1 MFKNISKILNSY
13 LVKFKDD
20 FVNSAKDKKNLIILL
35 VVVALFLLVAIYV
48 YKYFIK
54 NLINKK
60 HQVNKEFINK
70 KGNTSDDVLVLY
82 FYTQWCPYC
91 KQSMPEIKKFEDYV
105 NGLNAENSY
114 KITVTKIDCD
124 ENSAMATKYK
134 IQGYPT
140 IKLIYKGKVY
150 DYDAKPTKENL
161 IQFLESTIKKKT

>member
-1 MFKNISKILNSY
+1 MFKNFSKIINSY
-13 LVKFKDD
+13 LVKFRND
-20 FVNSAKDKKNLIILL
+20 FLYSAKDKKNLLIILIIIII
-35 VVVALFLLVAIYV
+35 FLSLASFIYNN
-48 YKYFIK
+48 FIK
-54 NLINKK
+54 NVLNKNNNENK
-60 HQVNKEFINK
+60 EYVNKN
-70 KGNTSDDVLVLY
+70 NSNDVLILY

-124 ENSAMATKYK
+124 ENSAMANKYK

-150 DYDAKPTKENL
+150 DYDAKPSKENL
-161 IQFLESTIKKKT
+161 IQFLETTVNN

>member
-20 FVNSAKDKKNLIILL
+20 FVNSAKDKKKLL
-35 VVVALFLLVAIYV
+35 VLLIVIVIFLSLALFM
-48 YKYFIK
+48 YKHFIK
-54 NLINKK
+54 KLLNKN
-60 HQVNKEFINK
+60 HQVNKEYINK
-70 KGNTSDDVLVLY
+70 NNNSNDVLILY

-105 NGLNAENSY
+105 NGLNGENSY

-124 ENSAMATKYK
+124 ENTTMANKYK

-140 IKLIYKGKVY
+140 IKLIYKGNVY

-161 IQFLESTIKKKT
+161 IQFLEATVKK

>member
-13 LVKFKDD
+13 LVKFKVD
-20 FVNSAKDKKNLIILL
+20 FINSAKDKKGI
-35 VVVALFLLVAIYV
+35 LFLLIMILLFLSLAVFIY
-48 YKYFIK
+48 KNFIK
-54 NLINKK
+54 NLLNKN
-60 HQVNKEFINK
+60 HQVNKEFVNK
-70 KGNTSDDVLVLY
+70 NNSNDVLILY

-91 KQSMPEIKKFEDYV
+91 KQSMPEIKKFEEYV
-105 NGLNAENSY
+105 GGLNAENNY

-124 ENSAMATKYK
+124 ENTAMANKYK

-161 IQFLESTIKKKT
+161 IQFLESTVK

>member
-1 MFKNISKILNSY
+1 MFKNFSKIINSY
-13 LVKFKDD
+13 LVKFRND
-20 FVNSAKDKKNLIILL
+20 FLYSAKDKKNLLIILIIIII
-35 VVVALFLLVAIYV
+35 FLSLASFIYNN
-48 YKYFIK
+48 FIK
-54 NLINKK
+54 NVLNKNNNENK
-60 HQVNKEFINK
+60 EYVNKN
-70 KGNTSDDVLVLY
+70 NSNDVLILY

-124 ENSAMATKYK
+124 ENSAMANKYK

-161 IQFLESTIKKKT
+161 IQFLETTVR

>member
-20 FVNSAKDKKNLIILL
+20 FINSAKDKKRLLLILITIVIFLSLAIL
-35 VVVALFLLVAIYV
+35 I

-54 NLINKK
+54 SFLSKNHK
-60 HQVNKEFINK
+60 VNKEYINK
-70 KGNTSDDVLVLY
+70 NNNNSDDVLILY

-114 KITVTKIDCD
+114 TISVTKIDCD
-124 ENSAMATKYK
+124 EDTAMATKYK

-161 IQFLESTIKKKT
+161 IQFLEATVKK

>member
-1 MFKNISKILNSY
+1 MTLNNLTAEQKKERKERY
-13 LVKFKDD
+13 RKEYAKAYYQHLKDNEPD
-20 FVNSAKDKKNLIILL
+20 KYKEYVKKN
-35 VVVALFLLVAIYV
+35 
-48 YKYFIK
+48 
-54 NLINKK
+54 NN
-60 HQVNKEFINK
+60 N
-70 KGNTSDDVLVLY
+70 SDDVLVLY

-161 IQFLESTIKKKT
+161 IQFLESTVKK

>member
-1 MFKNISKILNSY
+1 MSKNISKILNSY

-20 FVNSAKDKKNLIILL
+20 FVNSAKDKKKLL
-35 VVVALFLLVAIYV
+35 VLLIVIVIFLSLTLFM
-48 YKYFIK
+48 YKHFIK
-54 NLINKK
+54 NLLDKN
-60 HQVNKEFINK
+60 HQVNKEYVNK
-70 KGNTSDDVLVLY
+70 NNNTSNDVLILY

-105 NGLNAENSY
+105 NGLNGENSY

-124 ENSAMATKYK
+124 EDSAMANKYK

-150 DYDAKPTKENL
+150 DYDAKPSKENL
-161 IQFLESTIKKKT
+161 IQFLETTVKK

>member
-1 MFKNISKILNSY
+1 MFKNISKIFNSY
-13 LVKFKDD
+13 LVNFKND
-20 FVNSAKDKKNLIILL
+20 FVNSVKDKKRLLIILF
-35 VVVALFLLVAIYV
+35 VVALFMIVALYV

-54 NLINKK
+54 NLINKNHK
-60 HQVNKEFINK
+60 VNKEYVNK
-70 KGNTSDDVLVLY
+70 NNNNSDDVLVLY

-161 IQFLESTIKKKT
+161 IQFLESTVKK

>member
-20 FVNSAKDKKNLIILL
+20 FVNSAKDKKKLL
-35 VVVALFLLVAIYV
+35 VLLIVIVIFLSLALFM
-48 YKYFIK
+48 YKHFIK
-54 NLINKK
+54 KLLNKN
-60 HQVNKEFINK
+60 HQVNKEYINK
-70 KGNTSDDVLVLY
+70 NNNSNDVLILY

-105 NGLNAENSY
+105 NGLNGENSY

-124 ENSAMATKYK
+124 ENTTMANNYK

-161 IQFLESTIKKKT
+161 IQFLETTIK

>member
-20 FVNSAKDKKNLIILL
+20 FVNSAKDKKKLL
-35 VVVALFLLVAIYV
+35 VLLIVIVIFLSLALFIY
-48 YKYFIK
+48 KHFIK
-54 NLINKK
+54 KLLNKN
-60 HQVNKEFINK
+60 HQVNKEYINK
-70 KGNTSDDVLVLY
+70 NNNSNDVLILY

-105 NGLNAENSY
+105 NGLNGENSY

-124 ENSAMATKYK
+124 ENTTMANKYK

-161 IQFLESTIKKKT
+161 IQFLEATVKK

>member
-1 MFKNISKILNSY
+1 MFEKTLNILKDY
-13 LVKFKDD
+13 LVNFKID
-20 FVNSAKDKKNLIILL
+20 FINSMTDKKGLIIILITIL
-35 VVVALFLLVAIYV
+35 LFLFLIMIIYNN
-48 YKYFIK
+48 FIK
-54 NLINKK
+54 GLINKN
-60 HQVNKEFINK
+60 HQVNKEFASPSS
-70 KGNTSDDVLVLY
+70 SDDVLILY

-105 NGLNAENSY
+105 TGLNAENSY

-124 ENSAMATKYK
+124 ENTTMADKYK

-161 IQFLESTIKKKT
+161 IQFLETTIK